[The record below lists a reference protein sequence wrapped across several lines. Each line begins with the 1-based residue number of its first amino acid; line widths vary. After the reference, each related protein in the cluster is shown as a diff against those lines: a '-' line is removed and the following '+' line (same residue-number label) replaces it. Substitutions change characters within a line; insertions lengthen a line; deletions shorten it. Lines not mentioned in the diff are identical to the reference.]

1 MAGTLDQALAA
12 ATRDARA
19 LPARW
24 LWVAGMAALVLAL
37 PPLIYAGLAWRQAGF
52 LNPSWFV
59 PYEELLAA
67 VKSGDVGLVLSSSVA
82 TVNMTSGDILANMYQ
97 LTVQQ
102 LLLSLALGVA
112 VGLTLEAQMRLRNA
126 CPTGS
131 VSGSAAAAGSGL
143 MATVAASSTGIL
155 GCCGPGLGG
164 GVLALMG
171 VTSTA
176 AAQIAD
182 FSPWVQVA
190 LIALFALAYLRF
202 ARRLKAL
209 APTA

>member
-67 VKSGDVGLVLSSSVA
+67 VD
-82 TVNMTSGDILANMYQ
+82 
-97 LTVQQ
+97 
-102 LLLSLALGVA
+102 
-112 VGLTLEAQMRLRNA
+112 E
-126 CPTGS
+126 
-131 VSGSAAAAGSGL
+131 VS
-143 MATVAASSTGIL
+143 TDT
-155 GCCGPGLGG
+155 
-164 GVLALMG
+164 
-171 VTSTA
+171 
-176 AAQIAD
+176 IA
-182 FSPWVQVA
+182 
-190 LIALFALAYLRF
+190 AYLREF
-202 ARRLKAL
+202 PITGEGFLVSVGPRAGV
-209 APTA
+209 